1 MAGPLA
7 DFVVSLNTDGHIVS
21 QGSVKEALAKDST
34 LAEEVKHEE
43 EAIQLEE
50 AEEAKSGEPT
60 DSKKG
65 QLVVAEEIAVG
76 HVSWQACKFFLF
88 SVLVRC

>member
-43 EAIQLEE
+43 ERPKKKSKKAK
-50 AEEAKSGEPT
+50 AKDAKSKQEEDQEFLMKYVPSPLFRAPT
-60 DSKKG
+60 S
-65 QLVVAEEIAVG
+65 
-76 HVSWQACKFFLF
+76 FLF
-88 SVLVRC
+88 FT